1 MMVKKIAVVLLCM
14 ILGSSLYA
22 GEFSESKG
30 FVGLEVGAATIDAD
44 ANNDFYR
51 DQNHRGSDVEY
62 GFRLGAQTDE
72 WRTMFVFNYFDSS
85 GDNQNYEKGLL
96 SVDYFLFSSDVSN
109 DVSFK
114 PYIGL
119 NVGYM
124 NYESDRTLY
133 MFSIDESGFLYG
145 GQAGF
150 VLDVTESVD
159 LDLMYRYSL
168 TDAKHTDN
176 IGSIVFGIN
185 YLY

>member
-1 MMVKKIAVVLLCM
+1 MVKKMAMVLLCTV
-14 ILGSSLYA
+14 LGTSLYA
-22 GEFSESKG
+22 DVSEAKG
-30 FVGLEVGAATIDAD
+30 FLGLEVGAATVSAD
-44 ANNDFYR
+44 ANNALYR
-51 DQNHRGSDVEY
+51 NENHSGSDIEY

-72 WRTMFVFNYFDSS
+72 WRTMFVFNYFDS
-85 GDNQNYEKGLL
+85 DENNQNYEKGLL
-96 SVDYFLFSSDVSN
+96 SVDYFLFSSDIGN

-114 PYIGL
+114 PFIGV
-119 NVGYM
+119 NIGYM

-133 MFSIDESGFLYG
+133 MFSIDESGLLYG
-145 GQAGF
+145 AQGGF
-150 VLDVTESVD
+150 VFNATDTID